1 MKHVPDVQPQQ
12 GQARLRELGRA
23 GYEPARPSPTPSE
36 DHRFCPLGARFCTHH
51 DPAKFTGL
59 QCAATKRDGQRCRVF
74 SGSAYRD
81 AQPLRDGEKYCLH
94 HLNIIKC
101 AATKQNGVR
110 CCVTSYHPHAHA
122 QPLRNGKKYCLHHQH
137 LDITAEAAATEP
149 AAAEPA
155 ATEPTAAEPA
165 AAELA
170 AAVPTAEP
178 AAAAPAAAE
187 PAAAEPAAAEPAVI
201 ESALDLT
208 TAWQGVRHPAAAL
221 VIPSHD
227 SMERGSSSH
236 GPRWPG
242 CVLSNPQQPCSLSP
256 MLPIADTIAR
266 ASWHGE
272 GCGDCDYDDIYD
284 DIGGIY
290 DSCDDYDYRSD
301 DHDDR

>member
-74 SGSAYRD
+74 SGSAYSD

-94 HLNIIKC
+94 HLNIMKC

-137 LDITAEAAATEP
+137 LDITAEPTATEP
-149 AAAEPA
+149 VAAEPA

-165 AAELA
+165 AAE
-170 AAVPTAEP
+170 
-178 AAAAPAAAE
+178 PAAAE
-187 PAAAEPAAAEPAVI
+187 PAAAF
-201 ESALDLT
+201 T
-208 TAWQGVRHPAAAL
+208 TATVSASG
-221 VIPSHD
+221 SH
-227 SMERGSSSH
+227 
-236 GPRWPG
+236 
-242 CVLSNPQQPCSLSP
+242 
-256 MLPIADTIAR
+256 T
-266 ASWHGE
+266 
-272 GCGDCDYDDIYD
+272 YF
-284 DIGGIY
+284 
-290 DSCDDYDYRSD
+290 
-301 DHDDR
+301 